1 MNVSKSMM
9 PKTRKTLTRK
19 LLKVLSR
26 LRLKLRVNL
35 LKQQVS

>member
-1 MNVSKSMM
+1 LNVSKSMM
-9 PKTRKTLTRK
+9 PTTRKRLTRK